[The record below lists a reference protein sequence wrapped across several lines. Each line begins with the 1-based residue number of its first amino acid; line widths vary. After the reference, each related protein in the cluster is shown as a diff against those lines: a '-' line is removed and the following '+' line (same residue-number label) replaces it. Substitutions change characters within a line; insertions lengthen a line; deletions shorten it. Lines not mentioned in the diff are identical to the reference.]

1 MRIKPTPKPKDKH
14 VLCQAAMEAL
24 TSPTDVPTLA
34 LQLNISA
41 HEDARLLN
49 DLEKNGHV
57 RRLPRFNPPLFMAHI
72 NNGPLPDQPKKR
84 GRPRRGADAM
94 ILHHL
99 ETHGPSSVTRIV
111 EVTGLPRGT
120 VIHVLKRLEANG
132 QVIPS
137 PHVKR
142 VRGKVLIWQLPGA
155 QPDAEMI
162 YNHAIIQSRPRP
174 AWADQSLI
182 PAIAMVDGTRRVVWL
197 SPTEAYRIAE
207 EIKEVKL

>member
-1 MRIKPTPKPKDKH
+1 MGMDIISI
-14 VLCQAAMEAL
+14 LNQAALDAL
-24 TSPTDVPTLA
+24 AAPTDVPTFA
-34 LQLNISA
+34 RTLNISEQEA
-41 HEDARLLN
+41 ARWLIE
-49 DLEKNGHV
+49 LEKSGHI
-57 RRLPRFNPPLFMAHI
+57 RRLSQFNPPLFMAYSH
-72 NNGPLPDQPKKR
+72 GPLPDQPKKR
-84 GRPRRGADAM
+84 DRPQHGADAM
-94 ILHHL
+94 ILRQL
-99 ETHGPSSVTRIV
+99 ETHGPSSVTGIV

-174 AWADQSLI
+174 AWADQNLI